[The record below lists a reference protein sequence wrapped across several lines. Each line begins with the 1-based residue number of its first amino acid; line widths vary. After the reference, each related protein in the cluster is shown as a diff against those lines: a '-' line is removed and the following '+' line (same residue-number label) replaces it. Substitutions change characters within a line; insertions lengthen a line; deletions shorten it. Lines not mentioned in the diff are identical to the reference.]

1 MIAFLTGKVRA
12 ADMDV
17 VIIDVQGVGY
27 EVFVPL
33 GMAGRLKPDADHEVS
48 LWIHTSV
55 REDAIQLYGF
65 INQDDRRL
73 FRRLISV
80 NGIGPKIGLATL
92 SELTPGEVVR
102 AVAQEDIKTLTRVSG
117 IGNKTAQRI
126 VLELKNRLDDFSF
139 PSAQDPTS
147 AIDPHQDLRS
157 ALLNLGFQS
166 ANIGPVIDELDSK
179 FTDEQPM
186 ETLLREAIK
195 MLS

>member
-1 MIAFLTGKVRA
+1 MIAFLTGRIRA
-12 ADMDV
+12 AELEVVVLDV
-17 VIIDVQGVGY
+17 AGVGY

-33 GMAGRLKPDADHEVS
+33 GLAGRLTPDADGDVS

-65 INQDDRRL
+65 LSQDDRRL

-92 SELTPGEVVR
+92 SELTSAEVVL
-102 AVAQEDIKTLTRVSG
+102 AVAQEDIKTFTRVSG

-126 VLELKNRLDDFSF
+126 ILELKNRLDDFAF
-139 PSAQDPTS
+139 PTAVEPLISVDR
-147 AIDPHQDLRS
+147 HQDLRS
-157 ALLNLGFQS
+157 ALLNLGYQS
-166 ANIGPVIDELDSK
+166 AIIGEVIEKLDAKYSDDE
-179 FTDEQPM
+179 PM
-186 ETLLREAIK
+186 EALLRRALK